1 MQENSTQEIL
11 RQLGNRISV
20 RRLKENI
27 SQSTLAS
34 KSGCSLSTIKNVE
47 QGKNISLSSLIGF
60 LRVFHSLDDLES
72 ILKDDGL
79 TPMQKLEQQKK
90 KLRVTRKRASK
101 SP

>member
-47 QGKNISLSSLIGF
+47 QGKNISLSSLIGV
-60 LRVFHSLDDLES
+60 LRVFHSLDDLAS
-72 ILKDDGL
+72 ILKDGGL
-79 TPMQKLEQQKK
+79 TPMQKLVQQKK
-90 KLRVTRKRASK
+90 KLKLTRKRASK